1 MKLFV
6 VAALSVAALAAPAIG
21 ADQSLKV
28 FLLAGDEAM
37 LRPGSIDGSPM
48 EPGRKSTPADREK
61 PGTLLKVLEAN
72 PKYAFLRKGKDAWAT
87 RKDVAIYDAHPLT
100 NNTRSAAQLL
110 QIPSDAKDPR
120 GYGVGVEHMFGHVVG
135 EKLDDPVLLIR
146 FAAKHPIWFQR
157 GSRSL
162 GYDYLPPSVGGGLDL
177 KGGWDVIHFNFG
189 VWDQEYRDPKNPKK
203 KGEPGQGAI
212 RTSIED
218 YEKNLR
224 KVVAR
229 LKETKA
235 TLIWAST
242 TPILKATPGY
252 VGGEMVDKYNAVAA
266 KVMADNGIIINDL
279 NAECVR
285 IGKPK
290 LLDVHDV
297 GNLVPKVTEV
307 VQDAL
312 KKRERPSRPV
322 PRVLFIGDSISGT
335 YWQGVRKNLDG
346 KAFVAHNPGN
356 AEHSGTG
363 ARLVNDWVDLKRYL
377 LNGQEYLEMVDG
389 VKQTLAGINRYF
401 PDFADRTPELAGI
414 VWFQGMADAQSEAFA
429 NAYEKNLAALIQ
441 DLRIEFKQPRLP
453 VVVIALG
460 QNGKDMTANQRKVH
474 AAQLAV
480 ADNAKHPKLG
490 GRIATI
496 DTIPFCFAADRSPG
510 GRGWDFHNNAETFL
524 LIGEASGH
532 AMLRLIK

>member
-1 MKLFV
+1 MKLLI
-6 VAALSVAALAAPAIG
+6 VAALTVAVFAIPASG
-21 ADQSLKV
+21 ADRPLKV
-28 FLLAGDEAM
+28 FLLAGDENM
-37 LRPGSIDGSPM
+37 LRLGSIDGSPM
-48 EPGRKSTPADREK
+48 EPGRKSTPADHER
-61 PGTLLKVLEAN
+61 PGTLLKLLETS
-72 PKYAFLRKGKDAWAT
+72 PKYAFLRKDKEAWAA
-87 RKDVAIYDAHPLT
+87 RQDVAIYDAHPLS

-110 QIPSDAKDPR
+110 QIPSDPKDPR
-120 GYGVGVEHMFGHVVG
+120 GYGVGIEHLFGHVVG

-146 FAAKHPIWFQR
+146 FATKHPIWFQR

-162 GYDYLPPSVGGGLDL
+162 GYDYLPASVGGGLDL
-177 KGGWDVIHFNFG
+177 EGGWDVIHFNFG
-189 VWDQEYRDPKNPKK
+189 VWDQEYRDPKSPNK
-203 KGEPGQGAI
+203 KGEPGQGVI

-242 TPILKATPGY
+242 TSILKDTPGY

-266 KVMADNGIIINDL
+266 KVMTENGITINDL
-279 NAECVR
+279 NTECVR

-290 LLDVHDV
+290 ALNVHDV

-335 YWQGVRKNLDG
+335 YWLGVRKNLDG

-389 VKQTLAGINRYF
+389 VKQTLADINRYC
-401 PDFADRTPELAGI
+401 PSFAGRTPELAGI

-441 DLRIEFKQPRLP
+441 GLRTDFKQPRLP
-453 VVVIALG
+453 VVVVSLG
-460 QNGKDMTANQRKVH
+460 QNGKDMTAIQRKVYE
-474 AAQLAV
+474 AQLSV
-480 ADNAKHPKLG
+480 ADHAKHPKLG
-490 GRIATI
+490 GRISTI
-496 DTIPFCFAADRSPG
+496 DTIPFCYGADRSPG
-510 GRGWDFHNNAETFL
+510 GRSWDFHNNAETFL
-524 LIGEASGH
+524 LIGEASGN
-532 AMLRLIK
+532 AMLRLLE